1 MLRLKNLTGGIRVPT
16 GTSPQPR
23 HASRGGPAEPRRL
36 SPPPRASR
44 RTGDDEKT
52 ETSVLVLISALHA
65 PNAAKP
71 EHPCLEFTS

>member
-1 MLRLKNLTGGIRVPT
+1 MMRLKNLTGGIPVPT

-23 HASRGGPAEPRRL
+23 HASLGGPAEPTRL

-44 RTGDDEKT
+44 RKGDDETT
-52 ETSVLVLISALHA
+52 ETSALVLISTLRA